1 MAIRTMSWPNVMIDF
16 SVVVLT
22 FNSQAY
28 IEKCL
33 NSLVD
38 VFEEMVNTYEIFVI
52 DNGSNDD
59 SRKLIKNV
67 RLTRNANI
75 KLTEFDHNTGTTV
88 SRNVGLKQAQGRYVI
103 IMDSDAYA
111 NTDAVAGLRK
121 YLDAHPRCGMAVPKL
136 IYPDGRFQLSTDKF
150 PTIQR
155 KAQRFLFLKK
165 IEKNDIELNRGVHK
179 VDCAISAFWMF
190 PKRVMD
196 EVGLLDENIFYSPE
210 DVDYC
215 LRIWSEGYEIDYL
228 PEFSIVH
235 DAQEISRGFKVNWFT
250 FLHIK
255 GLFYYFIK
263 HRYCFNLNRL
273 YKRIGR
279 SFG

>member
-1 MAIRTMSWPNVMIDF
+1 MVDF
-16 SVVVLT
+16 SVVILT

-38 VFEEMVNTYEIFVI
+38 VFEDLGDSYEIFVI
-52 DNGSNDD
+52 DNGSKDN
-59 SRKLIKNV
+59 SRKLIKEIKIS
-67 RLTRNANI
+67 RNANI
-75 KLTEFDHNTGTTV
+75 KLTEFDHNTGTTF
-88 SRNVGLKQAQGRYVI
+88 SRNVGLKQAQGEHVI

-111 NTDAVAGLRK
+111 NFGVVDGLRK
-121 YLDAHPRCGMAVPKL
+121 YLIDNPRCGMAVPKL
-136 IYPDGRFQLSTDKF
+136 IYPDGRFQLSTDRF
-150 PTIQR
+150 PTLQR

-165 IEKNDIELNRGVHK
+165 IEKVDHELTSGVHS

-190 PKRVMD
+190 PKYII
-196 EVGLLDENIFYSPE
+196 EKVGLLDENIFYSPE

-215 LRIWSEGYEIDYL
+215 LRIWSSGYEIKYL
-228 PEFSIVH
+228 PTLSIVH
-235 DAQEISRGFKVNWFT
+235 DAQEISRGLSINKFT

-255 GLFYYFIK
+255 GLIYYFIK
-263 HRYCFNLNRL
+263 HKYCFGLNRL

-279 SFG
+279 NFA

>member
-1 MAIRTMSWPNVMIDF
+1 MIEF

-28 IEKCL
+28 IEQCL
-33 NSLVD
+33 NSLID
-38 VFEEMVNTYEIFVI
+38 VFEVLGDSYEIFVI
-52 DNGSNDD
+52 DNGSKDG
-59 SRKLIKNV
+59 SLEIIKDV
-67 RLTRNANI
+67 QLRRNANI
-75 KLTEFDHNTGTTV
+75 QLTEFDHNTGTTF
-88 SRNVGLKQAQGRYVI
+88 SRNVGLKQAKGKHI
-103 IMDSDAYA
+103 IVMDSDAYA
-111 NTDAVAGLRK
+111 NTKAIDGLRK
-121 YLDAHPRCGMAVPKL
+121 YLVGHSGCGMAVPRL
-136 IYPDGRFQLSTDKF
+136 SYPDGRFQLSTDSF
-150 PTIQR
+150 PTLQR

-165 IEKNDIELNRGVHK
+165 IEKTDPEVKDGVYR

-190 PKRVMD
+190 PKSMLD
-196 EVGLLDENIFYSPE
+196 KVGLLDEKIFYSPE

-215 LRIWSEGYEIDYL
+215 LRIWVAGYEIHYL
-228 PEFSIVH
+228 PAFAVVH
-235 DAQEISRGFKVNWFT
+235 DAQEISRGFKVNRFT

-255 GLFYYFIK
+255 GLIYYFMK